1 MLERSDRMGIGTQIR
16 VMRAA
21 RGMSQQDLAA
31 ASGVPSY
38 TLSLVETG
46 KTLPTPE
53 MEAVIKR
60 ALRWPARAEEAFA
73 ILEGE
78 GAA

>member
-1 MLERSDRMGIGTQIR
+1 MNIGTQIR

-21 RGMSQQDLAA
+21 RGISQQELAS

-38 TLSLVETG
+38 TLSLIETG
-46 KTLPTPE
+46 KALPTPE
-53 MEAVIKR
+53 MEAAIKR
-60 ALRWPARAEEAFA
+60 ALRWPAEAEVAFA

-78 GAA
+78 EAAA